1 MIRQGDDYMKCKC
14 SIKNSINIFS
24 IISFVI
30 PSLMFILILN
40 WFFGIT
46 PYQRLEGL
54 PLMLTPLICPF
65 GILFGVLS
73 IKYPPNTLGKWSIIF
88 NGILILL
95 PFLYWTLGT
104 ILLGS

>member
-1 MIRQGDDYMKCKC
+1 MKYKC
-14 SIKNSINIFS
+14 SIKNTVNIFS
-24 IISFVI
+24 IISFII
-30 PSLMFILILN
+30 PLLIFILILN

-46 PYQRLEGL
+46 PYQRLEGM
-54 PLMLTPLICPF
+54 PLMLTPLICPI

-73 IKYPPNTLGKWSIIF
+73 IKISANKLGKWSIIF

-104 ILLGS
+104 IFLGP